1 MKKFLIILITLLSL
15 EIPCYA
21 EDPKGDQ
28 LIGLEFD
35 QLKSTPKRHRAPL
48 HINVEARYE
57 TTYNSIIVMGSE
69 QAEVNLYLN
78 GNLIDHNDEV
88 NATFVLPETTGIYTV
103 EIIGSNWTAVGY
115 LSL

>member
-15 EIPCYA
+15 EIQCYA

-35 QLKSTPKRHRAPL
+35 QLNSSLKRHRAPL

-57 TTYNSIIVMGSE
+57 ATCNSIIVIGSE

-78 GNLIDHNDEV
+78 GNLIDHSDEV
-88 NATFVLPETTGIYTV
+88 NATFELPETTGIYTV
-103 EIIGSNWTAVGY
+103 EVIGSNWTAIGY
-115 LSL
+115 ISL